1 MSEEDAKQVK
11 DLYKQVL
18 TPDVAQMMCNKLD
31 ELVNKSKRAE

>member
-18 TPDVAQMMCNKLD
+18 TPQVAQMMCDKLN
-31 ELVNKSKRAE
+31 ELLNKSKRAE

>member
-18 TPDVAQMMCNKLD
+18 TPQVAQMMCEKLD
-31 ELVNKSKRAE
+31 NLVKESKRA

>member
-18 TPDVAQMMCNKLD
+18 TPEVAQMMCDKLD

>member
-18 TPDVAQMMCNKLD
+18 TPQVAQMMCEKLD
-31 ELVNKSKRAE
+31 NQVNKSKRA

>member
-18 TPDVAQMMCNKLD
+18 TPQVAQMMCEKLD
-31 ELVNKSKRAE
+31 NLVNRSKRA

>member
-18 TPDVAQMMCNKLD
+18 TPEVAQMMCNKLD

>member
-18 TPDVAQMMCNKLD
+18 TPQVAQMMCEKLD
-31 ELVNKSKRAE
+31 SLVNKSKRA